1 MLGALP
7 AVGFLTTGFGMS
19 SGAMAL
25 MTVGSLAGFM
35 TGPPPQVNSGQLPNG
50 QGPGYNFFGI
60 EGQGPSYNYLGS
72 TPQASGYLNQAVWN
86 LNAAPWNNVHYGQI
100 QATCGCQATSEF
112 PYNGVQYQAPAP
124 PPPQYAQPPMGS
136 YDVSQAFGNPY
147 VYGSPTAY
155 QGYFQ
160 QSMFAQNPFPMQS
173 PPGHSIYSQPA
184 YQHPQAY
191 APTYSQPYSY
201 GLEAYQT
208 GLYQY
213 GSQPVSSYQ
222 PYYQPYN
229 TQPVSYGSYQPQ
241 PVSYEPQPYGYQPPT
256 SHPCPPPTGGVEPY
270 ARVQNGQ
277 VAYPNLPP
285 FESVTSWAS
294 ASQVVALRLTGDP
307 GAQATYHF
315 TSTDPHLNHDGRANE
330 RTTVWWAL
338 QQNDRLRFDADSKNF
353 FLTYPDGSTRNVETL
368 ANLMSVRQASGW
380 DGQVA
385 YKAFG
390 DRIQEVMVTSDLIYP
405 PYQPGA
411 SALTTNPFGTQWDN
425 IFPRPDMVGHF
436 GYPTVNLPPGT
447 TLIPPNGLG

>member
-35 TGPPPQVNSGQLPNG
+35 TGPPPQVDSGQLPSG

-60 EGQGPSYNYLGS
+60 AGQGPSYNYLGS

-86 LNAAPWNNVHYGQI
+86 LNASPWNNVHYGQI
-100 QATCGCQATSEF
+100 QAACGCASQEF

-124 PPPQYAQPPMGS
+124 APPQYVQPPMGS

-173 PPGHSIYSQPA
+173 PPGHSISSQPA
-184 YQHPQAY
+184 YSHPQAY

-201 GLEAYQT
+201 SLEGYQT
-208 GLYQY
+208 GLFDY

-229 TQPVSYGSYQPQ
+229 PQPTQPISYQPSEPVSYGT
-241 PVSYEPQPYGYQPPT
+241 QPYATQ
-256 SHPCPPPTGGVEPY
+256 HPCTPPTGGVESY
-270 ARVQNGQ
+270 AQVQNGQ

-285 FESVTSWAS
+285 FEAVSSWAS

-315 TSTDPHLNHDGRANE
+315 SSTDPHLNHDGRANE
-330 RTTVWWAL
+330 RTTVWWTL
-338 QQNDRLRFDADSKNF
+338 QQNDRLRFNADSKEF
-353 FLTYPDGSTRNVETL
+353 FITYPDGSTRPVETL
-368 ANLMSVRQASGW
+368 ANMMNVRQASGW
-380 DGQVA
+380 DGLVA

-390 DRIQEVMVTSDLIYP
+390 DRVQEVMVTTDLIYP

-411 SALTTNPFGTQWDN
+411 AALTTNPFGTQWDN
-425 IFPRPDMVGHF
+425 IFPRPDIMGGYF
-436 GYPTVNLPPGT
+436 GYPTVNMPVST